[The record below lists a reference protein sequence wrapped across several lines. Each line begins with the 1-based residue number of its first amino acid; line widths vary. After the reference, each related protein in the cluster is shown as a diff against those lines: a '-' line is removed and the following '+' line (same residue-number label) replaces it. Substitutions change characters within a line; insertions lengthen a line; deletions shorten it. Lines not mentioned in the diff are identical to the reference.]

1 MDISHIAPSAAGD
14 EAFIERLA
22 RFMRRAASP
31 GAVLALARMNT
42 EIDIRAVLPTV
53 RVPTLVLHR
62 LGDRDAKVEEARW
75 IASQIPS
82 AEYVE
87 LQGHDHLPWVGDQD
101 GILDELEEFLT
112 GVRRGPDPDRVLATV
127 LFTDIVGSTQRA
139 SELGDRD
146 WRGLLEQHQALVRRE
161 LARWRGQEINTT
173 GDGFLASFDGPARAI
188 RCAHAVKDAVRTL
201 GLQVRSGVHTGECER
216 SGDDLSGIAVHIG
229 ARIAAETE
237 PGEVLV
243 SGIVK
248 DLVAGSGL
256 RFDARGHRTLKG
268 VPGEWPLYAAEV

>member
-1 MDISHIAPSAAGD
+1 M
-14 EAFIERLA
+14 
-22 RFMRRAASP
+22 
-31 GAVLALARMNT
+31 
-42 EIDIRAVLPTV
+42 
-53 RVPTLVLHR
+53 
-62 LGDRDAKVEEARW
+62 
-75 IASQIPS
+75 
-82 AEYVE
+82 
-87 LQGHDHLPWVGDQD
+87 
-101 GILDELEEFLT
+101 
-112 GVRRGPDPDRVLATV
+112 

-229 ARIAAETE
+229 PA
-237 PGEVLV
+237 
-243 SGIVK
+243 
-248 DLVAGSGL
+248 
-256 RFDARGHRTLKG
+256 
-268 VPGEWPLYAAEV
+268 

>member
-1 MDISHIAPSAAGD
+1 MADHLVREGHVAVPGIPSLRPVHCA
-14 EAFIERLA
+14 
-22 RFMRRAASP
+22 
-31 GAVLALARMNT
+31 
-42 EIDIRAVLPTV
+42 
-53 RVPTLVLHR
+53 HR
-62 LGDRDAKVEEARW
+62 LTPANRW
-75 IASQIPS
+75 DS
-82 AEYVE
+82 A
-87 LQGHDHLPWVGDQD
+87 LGRALSGKLGGTRTH
-101 GILDELEEFLT
+101 
-112 GVRRGPDPDRVLATV
+112 GVGPDRLATV

-229 ARIAAETE
+229 ARIAAEAE

-243 SGIVK
+243 SGIIK

-256 RFDARGHRTLKG
+256 RFDARGTRTLKG

>member
-1 MDISHIAPSAAGD
+1 M
-14 EAFIERLA
+14 
-22 RFMRRAASP
+22 
-31 GAVLALARMNT
+31 
-42 EIDIRAVLPTV
+42 
-53 RVPTLVLHR
+53 
-62 LGDRDAKVEEARW
+62 
-75 IASQIPS
+75 
-82 AEYVE
+82 
-87 LQGHDHLPWVGDQD
+87 
-101 GILDELEEFLT
+101 
-112 GVRRGPDPDRVLATV
+112 

-229 ARIAAETE
+229 ARIAAEAE
-237 PGEVLV
+237 SGEVLV
-243 SGIVK
+243 SGIIK

-256 RFDARGHRTLKG
+256 RFDARGTRTLKG